1 MTFGCIALSTA
12 GGLCTGISSNACP
25 SRNRLLTRKENW
37 NSSYSLILIMTP
49 SLVSG
54 GRVMKKKVASME
66 EKGAGGG
73 KTERV
78 K

>member
-1 MTFGCIALSTA
+1 
-12 GGLCTGISSNACP
+12 
-25 SRNRLLTRKENW
+25 
-37 NSSYSLILIMTP
+37 MTP